1 VSGEL
6 DTAAVFDTVVVGAGV
21 VGLAIA
27 RAEALR
33 GREVVILEREAR
45 IGTASSSRNSEVIHA
60 GIYNP
65 TDTWKTRLC
74 VTGRQAL
81 YRYCAER
88 GVDHRC
94 TGKLLV
100 ATDADEQAAL
110 ERLLRLSRANG
121 LSGDDALVPISAA
134 EARRLEPELFCIA
147 AALSPSTGIVDAEQL
162 MRALLDD
169 AERHGAHI
177 AYRAPVSDAA
187 ATSAG
192 FTVRVSGERRE
203 AVRCRR
209 LINSAGLG
217 ANDLARRIDGYDP
230 ARVPRLYFVKGSYFV
245 FSGRSPFR
253 RPIYPTRHGG
263 LSVHS
268 TIDLGGQLKFGPDA
282 EYIEAIDYAVDPR
295 RADAFYRS
303 ARRFWPG
310 LPEGSLQPG
319 YAGIR
324 PKLSAPGEPWR
335 DFSID
340 GPAQHGIAGLVQLYG
355 IESPGL
361 TACLT
366 LAELVA
372 EL

>member
-1 VSGEL
+1 MSGVS

-21 VGLAIA
+21 IGLAIA
-27 RAEALR
+27 RAEALH
-33 GREVVILEREAR
+33 GREVVILEREPR
-45 IGTASSSRNSEVIHA
+45 FGTATSSRNSEVIHA

-74 VTGRQAL
+74 VAGRPAL

-100 ATDADEQAAL
+100 ATDAEEQEML
-110 ERLLRLSRANG
+110 DRLIRLSRANG
-121 LSGDDALVPISAA
+121 LVGDDALVPLSAA
-134 EARRLEPELFCIA
+134 EAQRLEPELSCAA
-147 AALSPSTGIVDAEQL
+147 AALSPATGIIDPEQL
-162 MRALLDD
+162 MRALLGD
-169 AERHGAHI
+169 AQQRGAHI
-177 AYRAPVSDAA
+177 AYHAPVESAISSDA
-187 ATSAG
+187 G
-192 FTVRVSGERRE
+192 FAVRVGGERRE
-203 AVRCRR
+203 EVRCRR
-209 LINSAGLG
+209 LINAAGLG
-217 ANDLARRIDGYDP
+217 ANELARRIGGYDP
-230 ARVPRLYFVKGSYFV
+230 ARAPHLYYVKGSYFA
-245 FSGRSPFR
+245 FSGPSPFR

-282 EYIEAIDYAVDPR
+282 EYVQTIDYAVDAR
-295 RADAFYRS
+295 RAEAFSRA

-310 LPEGSLQPG
+310 LPDGALRPG

-324 PKLSAPGEPWR
+324 PKLSAPGEAWR
-335 DFSID
+335 DFAID

-361 TACLT
+361 TACL
-366 LAELVA
+366 AIADLVA
-372 EL
+372 EM

>member
-1 VSGEL
+1 
-6 DTAAVFDTVVVGAGV
+6 VFDTVVVGAGV
-21 VGLAIA
+21 IGLAIA

-33 GREVVILEREAR
+33 GRDVVILEREAR
-45 IGTASSSRNSEVIHA
+45 FGTATSSRNSEVIHA

-74 VTGRQAL
+74 VAGRPAL

-100 ATDADEQAAL
+100 ATDAEEQATL
-110 ERLLRLSRANG
+110 GRLIALSRANG
-121 LSGDDALVPISAA
+121 ISGDDALAPLAA
-134 EARRLEPELFCIA
+134 ADARRLEPEVSCVA
-147 AALSPSTGIVDAEQL
+147 AALSPSTGIVDPDQLMQALLADAEQ
-162 MRALLDD
+162 
-169 AERHGAHI
+169 HGAHV
-177 AYRAPVSDAA
+177 AYHAPVEGALA
-187 ATSAG
+187 MPECFA
-192 FTVRVSGERRE
+192 VRVGGERGE
-203 AVRCRR
+203 EVRCRR

-217 ANDLARRIDGYDP
+217 ANALAQKVEGYDS
-230 ARVPRLYFVKGSYFV
+230 ARVPRLYLVKGSYFA
-245 FSGRSPFR
+245 FSGPSPFR

-268 TIDLGGQLKFGPDA
+268 TIDLGGRLKLGPDA
-282 EYIEAIDYAVDPR
+282 EYVSAIDYAVDPS

-303 ARRFWPG
+303 ARRFWPA
-310 LPEGSLQPG
+310 LPDGSLQPG

-324 PKLSAPGEPWR
+324 PKLIAPGEPWR
-335 DFSID
+335 DFAID
-340 GPAQHGIAGLVQLYG
+340 GPAQHGIAGLVHLFG

-361 TACLT
+361 TACLA

-372 EL
+372 AM

>member
-1 VSGEL
+1 MTS
-6 DTAAVFDTVVVGAGV
+6 AVFDTVVVGAGV

-33 GREVVILEREAR
+33 GREVVILEREPR
-45 IGTASSSRNSEVIHA
+45 IGTATSSRNSEVIHA

-74 VTGRQAL
+74 VAGRPAL

-100 ATDADEQAAL
+100 ATDVEECETLD
-110 ERLLRLSRANG
+110 RLIGLSRANG
-121 LSGDDALVPISAA
+121 LTGDDALVPLSAA
-134 EARRLEPELFCIA
+134 EARRLEPEVACVA
-147 AALSPSTGIVDAEQL
+147 AALSPSTGIVDPDQL
-162 MRALLDD
+162 MRALLGD
-169 AERHGAHI
+169 AEARGAHV
-177 AYRAPVSDAA
+177 AYHAPVDG
-187 ATSAG
+187 ATANRDG
-192 FTVRVSGERRE
+192 FTVRVGGERGE
-203 AVRCRR
+203 EVRCRR

-217 ANDLARRIDGYDP
+217 ANDLARKVEGSYP
-230 ARVPRLYFVKGSYFV
+230 ARVPRLYLVKGSYFT
-245 FSGRSPFR
+245 FSGPSPFR

-268 TIDLGGQLKFGPDA
+268 TIDLGGRLKLGPDA
-282 EYIEAIDYAVDPR
+282 EYVSAIDYAVDPS

-335 DFSID
+335 DFAID
-340 GPAQHGIAGLVQLYG
+340 GPAQHGVTGLVQLYG

-361 TACLT
+361 TACL
-366 LAELVA
+366 AIADLVA
-372 EL
+372 EM

>member
-1 VSGEL
+1 MTLPLE
-6 DTAAVFDTVVVGAGV
+6 TAAVFDTVVVGAGV

-33 GREVVILEREAR
+33 GREVVILEREPR
-45 IGTASSSRNSEVIHA
+45 FGTATSSRNSEVIHA

-65 TDTWKTRLC
+65 TDSWKTRLC
-74 VTGRQAL
+74 VAGRPAL

-100 ATDADEQAAL
+100 ATDTEELKTLD
-110 ERLLRLSRANG
+110 RLIRLSRANG
-121 LSGDDALVPISAA
+121 LIGDDALVPLTPA
-134 EARRLEPELFCIA
+134 EAQQLEPEVSCVA
-147 AALSPSTGIVDAEQL
+147 AALSPSTGIIDPEQL
-162 MRALLDD
+162 MRALLGD
-169 AERHGAHI
+169 AEAHGAHL
-177 AYRAPVSDAA
+177 AYRASVVGAA
-187 ATSAG
+187 ATAEG
-192 FTVRVSGERRE
+192 FAVRVGGERRE
-203 AVRCRR
+203 TVRCRR
-209 LINSAGLG
+209 LINAAGLG
-217 ANDLARRIDGYDP
+217 ANELAQKTHGYP
-230 ARVPRLYFVKGSYFV
+230 PERAPRLYYVKGSYFA

-282 EYIEAIDYAVDPR
+282 EYVPALDYAVEPA

-310 LPEGSLQPG
+310 LPDGSLRPG

-340 GPAQHGIAGLVQLYG
+340 GPAQHGIPGLVQLYG

-361 TACLT
+361 TACL
-366 LAELVA
+366 AIADLVA
-372 EL
+372 EM